1 MEITLEKIELVKER
15 AGVSYKE
22 AKEALEA
29 ADGSVIDAIIDLEEK
44 KEEEQE
50 KAGATDAR
58 VDAIISAIKSTIKK
72 GNMSRII
79 IKKRGEV
86 FLNLPLTLGILGTVV
101 APWGAILS
109 VIAAIGFDCDVEFI
123 NDKGETTDINGKVKT
138 QYSRAKEAGNE
149 TIQKVRESDLYNDL
163 YDKGQ
168 AAFEKG
174 KETFDDLKER
184 SQSIDIDD
192 LKEKGQDVF
201 DNLKSRIR
209 KNDKDDDFFTDF
221 EEFEYEDVDDIDDLI
236 QEEEETVKDSSEAE
250 KDQ

>member
-44 KEEEQE
+44 KEEEQT

-58 VDAIISAIKSTIKK
+58 VDAILSAIKSTIKK

-79 IKKRGEV
+79 IKRRGEV
-86 FLNLPLTLGILGTVV
+86 FLNLPLTIGILGTVV

-138 QYSRAKEAGNE
+138 QYNRAKEAGNE
-149 TIQKVRESDLYNDL
+149 TMQKVRESDLYNDI

-168 AAFEKG
+168 MAFEKG
-174 KETFDDLKER
+174 KETFDDLKDR
-184 SQSIDIDD
+184 SRDIDFDD
-192 LKEKGQDVF
+192 LKEKGQDVL

-209 KNDKDDDFFTDF
+209 KNDKDDDFFGDF
-221 EEFEYEDVDDIDDLI
+221 EDLGYEDVDDIDDLMDEA
-236 QEEEETVKDSSEAE
+236 EEAEKETSEAE
-250 KDQ
+250 KNQ